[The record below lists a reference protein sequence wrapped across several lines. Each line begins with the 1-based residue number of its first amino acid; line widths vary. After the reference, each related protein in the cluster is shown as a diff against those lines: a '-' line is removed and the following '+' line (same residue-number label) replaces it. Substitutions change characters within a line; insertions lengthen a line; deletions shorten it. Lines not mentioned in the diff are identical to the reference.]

1 MSFAPTPRA
10 VIAVAAAAPFALV
23 VAVLGPKFWTVGLV
37 WVVFVLLAL
46 GVDILLGRV
55 PDVEMSAKKPGAS
68 GVGESFCVI
77 VDVNFPARAQIRN
90 AQLALGV
97 SPEIDPGHPI
107 TAALPI
113 DNRGAGHAEIWLTPK
128 RRGQAIISRIWLR
141 WTGPLGLVA
150 QQRQFPS
157 GHVTVISPDIRPV
170 RNEGVRLFQRDAL
183 HGLIAQLDRGEGS
196 DFEALT
202 EFQAGMDRR
211 AIDWKASAR
220 HRDLLAKRFHIE
232 RDNQIVFAIDSG
244 RAMSEPLDGIARV
257 DRAVTSALLTAWAAL
272 KLGDRVSLYSFDSRP
287 RVRSPLLT
295 GIENFPVIQRH
306 AGEIDYSSDET
317 NHIYALSSL
326 AQQLTRRSLIIL
338 FTDFTDPTGADL
350 LVRAMGWLLRRHVVL
365 FVVLRDK
372 DLNDYIAAA
381 PREPADVTRAVTAAA
396 LLNEQRAVILRL
408 KRMGLDVL
416 EADHA
421 SINLDLINAYIAL
434 KQQGRL

>member
-10 VIAVAAAAPFALV
+10 VIAVASAAPVALV
-23 VAVLGPKFWTVGLV
+23 LAVLVPHFWTVGLV
-37 WVVFVLLAL
+37 WVLFVLVAMATDL
-46 GVDILLGRV
+46 LLGRV
-55 PDVEMSAKKPGAS
+55 GDIDLSAQKPGAS
-68 GVGESFCVI
+68 GVGESFCVT
-77 VDVNFPARAQIRN
+77 VDVAFPLRAQIRN

-97 SPEIDPGHPI
+97 SAEIDPGHLI
-107 TAALPI
+107 TAPLKV
-113 DNRGAGHAEIWLTPK
+113 DQRRAGHAEIWLTPT
-128 RRGQAIISRIWLR
+128 RRGEAVVERIWLR
-141 WTGPLGLVA
+141 WTGPLGLMA

-157 GHVTVISPDIRPV
+157 SHVTVITPDIRPV
-170 RNEGVRLFQRDAL
+170 RSEGVRLFQRDAL

-196 DFEALT
+196 DFESLT
-202 EFQAGMDRR
+202 EFQPGMDRR

-232 RDNQIVFAIDSG
+232 RDNQIIFAIDSG

-287 RVRSPLLT
+287 RVRTGLLT
-295 GIENFPVIQRH
+295 GVENFPILQRH
-306 AGEIDYSSDET
+306 AAEIDYSSDET

-326 AQQLTRRSLIIL
+326 AQQLNRRSLIIL

-350 LVRAMGWLLRRHVVL
+350 LVRALGWLLRRHVVL

-372 DLNDYIAAA
+372 DLYDFATVTPEDA
-381 PREPADVTRAVTAAA
+381 ADVTRAVTAAA
-396 LLNEQRAVILRL
+396 LLNEQRTVILRL

-421 SINLDLINAYIAL
+421 NVNLDLINAYIAL
-434 KQQGRL
+434 KQAGRL